1 MKTIAVIP
9 AGGKGVRSGSPAP
22 KQYLKFYNKEL
33 IAYTLDVFQL
43 NNLIDEIIISAKGDY
58 INLLNDLKKKYNL
71 SKISKV
77 VEGGNTRQDS
87 VYNALKSMESVSEND
102 LVIVH
107 DAVRPLLPQNVL
119 TNAIEIAKQK
129 GNALVCIKA
138 KDTLV
143 KGNRVVENYLDRD
156 EVYYVQTPQIFLY
169 SVLMKAMENAYENNF
184 MGTDESMLVRQI
196 GEKVNIVEGSVY
208 NFKITTAEDV
218 EIFRM
223 LTHAYSRGKY
233 IKP

>member
-9 AGGKGVRSGSPAP
+9 AGGKGVRSGIATP
-22 KQYLKFYNKEL
+22 KQYLKFHNKEL
-33 IAYTLDVFQL
+33 IAHTLDVFQH
-43 NNLIDEIIISAKGDY
+43 NKLIDEIIISAEPSYFD
-58 INLLNDLKKKYNL
+58 LLKTLKTKFHF

-77 VEGGNTRQDS
+77 AEGGNTRQDS
-87 VYNALKSMESVSEND
+87 VYNALKSIETVSENV
-102 LVIVH
+102 LVVVH

-119 TNAIEIAKQK
+119 TNAIETAKQK

-143 KGNRVVENYLDRD
+143 KGNQVVETYLDRD

-169 SVLMKAMENAYENNF
+169 SVLMKAMENAYENNYI
-184 MGTDESMLVRQI
+184 GTDESMLVRQI

-208 NFKITTAEDV
+208 NFKVTTAEDV
-218 EIFRM
+218 EMFEA
-223 LTHAYSRGKY
+223 LTLAYSRKK
-233 IKP
+233 ID

>member
-9 AGGKGVRSGSPAP
+9 AGGKGVRSGFSAP
-22 KQYLKFYNKEL
+22 KQYLKFHNKEL
-33 IAYTLDVFQL
+33 IVYTLNIFQQKEM
-43 NNLIDEIIISAKGDY
+43 IDEIIISAEGDY

-71 SKISKV
+71 SKISKIV
-77 VEGGNTRQDS
+77 KGGNTRQDS
-87 VYNALKSMESVSEND
+87 VYNALKSMESVSENV
-102 LVIVH
+102 LVVVH

-129 GNALVCIKA
+129 DNALVCIKA
-138 KDTLV
+138 KETLV
-143 KGNRVVENYLDRD
+143 KGNQVVESYLDRD
-156 EVYYVQTPQIFLY
+156 EVYYVQTPQIFHY
-169 SVLMKAMENAYENNF
+169 SVLMKAMEKAYENNF

-218 EIFRM
+218 EMFKT
-223 LTHAYSRGKY
+223 LTLSYSRKK
-233 IKP
+233 ID

>member
-9 AGGKGVRSGSPAP
+9 AGGKGVRSGIATP
-22 KQYLKFYNKEL
+22 KQYLKFNDKEL
-33 IAYTLDVFQL
+33 IVYTLAIFQQ
-43 NNLIDEIIISAKGDY
+43 NEMTDEIIISAEGDY
-58 INLLNDLKKKYNL
+58 INLLNNLKEKYNF

-77 VEGGNTRQDS
+77 VKGGNTRQDS
-87 VYNALKSMESVSEND
+87 VYNALKSMETVSENV
-102 LVIVH
+102 LVVVH

-119 TNAIEIAKQK
+119 TNAIETAKQK

-143 KGNRVVENYLDRD
+143 KGNQVVETYFDRD

-169 SVLMKAMENAYENNF
+169 SVLMKAMENAYENNYI
-184 MGTDESMLVRQI
+184 GTDESMLVRQI

-208 NFKITTAEDV
+208 NFKVTTAEDV
-218 EIFRM
+218 EMFEA
-223 LTHAYSRGKY
+223 LTLAYSRKK
-233 IKP
+233 ID